1 MSSPNRLTK
10 LALWMLFIMGAILI
24 SAKIYTGPLRE
35 ASPFKNLTLPD
46 FNFSSTYIYSY
57 ENEQLAGIVKKNLSG
72 IEGQFGVYIEDLNS
86 DDKYEFNGQHSFL
99 TASLYKLFLLAA
111 VLKEVENGQLSLDDG
126 LSWSKSALIE
136 AYGELDFGYEEV
148 SETINYSVDEALM
161 RVGRISDNFASIML
175 AEKIGWEKLQ
185 QVADKLGVSGTV
197 LTGDSFSTT
206 AKDIGLYFKLLY
218 QKRVVSEVVS
228 SQIIEYLSLNQI
240 NNRLP
245 AKLPK
250 DEENRPLGWQVV
262 HKTGELAGIR
272 HDVGIVILQGDALEA
287 RAYVI
292 MLMSKDLKY
301 EDEAIEAM
309 ANLSKEV
316 YDYFENKYDSR

>member
-10 LALWMLFIMGAILI
+10 LALWVLFIMGAILI
-24 SAKIYTGPLRE
+24 SAKIYTGPLRPPL
-35 ASPFKNLTLPD
+35 AWLPN

-72 IEGQFGVYIEDLNS
+72 MEGQFGVYIEDLNS
-86 DDKYEFNGQHSFL
+86 DDKYEFNGQHSFP

-111 VLKEVENGQLSLDDG
+111 VLKEVENGQLSLDDR

-136 AYGELDFGYEEV
+136 AYGELDFGYEEAAEII
-148 SETINYSVDEALM
+148 SYSVDEALM

-185 QVADKLGVSGTV
+185 ELANKLGVSSTV

-206 AKDIGLYFKLLY
+206 AKDIGFYFKLLY

-245 AKLPK
+245 AKLPPETQNQP
-250 DEENRPLGWQVV
+250 DSWQLV

-272 HDVGIVILQGDALEA
+272 HDGGFMILSQKAYVIVIL
-287 RAYVI
+287 
-292 MLMSKDLKY
+292 SKDLKY

-316 YDYFENKYDSR
+316 FEYFKEKSGPTGN